1 VRPRRPRSAD
11 APIRWGILG
20 TGAIAHL
27 FARDLGSLP
36 DAELVAVGSR
46 SRERAEA
53 FGRELDVA
61 HCFGSYTELVE
72 SPQVDV
78 VYIATPA
85 SAHRENTLL
94 CLEAGKA
101 VLCEKPFTVDAGEA
115 REVVAAAR
123 RYGRFLMEAMWT
135 RFVPATVRLRELLA
149 AGAIGDVRC
158 MIADLGRSSDVRPK
172 ARLLS
177 PELGGGA
184 LLQSGI
190 YLVSLASMI
199 FGSPDRVR
207 SLADAG
213 ASGVDE
219 QAGVLLGY
227 PGGKLALLFC
237 SIAAR
242 SSREA
247 TVVGTAGQIQIHPP
261 VTCPSSLTL
270 RRRAAPPISNSD
282 SVPEHRLKER
292 IMHYGKRSRLARRLR
307 ERYTRL
313 GERFVHGIRTKVIRA
328 PVVGEGLWYQAA
340 EVMQCLRAGLAE
352 SAIMPLDESV
362 AIMETVDVVRSQ
374 WGFPLTGRPSTSRDR
389 P

>member
-1 VRPRRPRSAD
+1 VRPRRPRSTGT
-11 APIRWGILG
+11 PIRWGILG
-20 TGAIAHL
+20 TGSIARL
-27 FARDLGSLP
+27 FARDLGDLP

-53 FGRELDVA
+53 FGRELGVP
-61 HCFGSYTELVE
+61 HRFGSYAELVGN
-72 SPQVDV
+72 PQVDV
-78 VYIATPA
+78 VYVATPA
-85 SAHRENTLL
+85 SAHRKNMLL

-123 RYGRFLMEAMWT
+123 RHGRFLMEAMWT
-135 RFVPATVRLRELLA
+135 RFVPATVKLRELLA
-149 AGAIGDVRC
+149 AGAIGNVRC
-158 MIADLGRSSDVRPK
+158 MIADLGRSSDLRPK

-199 FGSPDRVR
+199 FGSPDQVR

-227 PGGKLALLFC
+227 PEGKLALLFC
-237 SIAAR
+237 SIGAR
-242 SSREA
+242 TSREA
-247 TVVGTAGQIQIHPP
+247 TVVGTAGQIRIHPP
-261 VTCPSSLTL
+261 VVCPSSLTL
-270 RRRAAPPISNSD
+270 LRRSDPPISNGD
-282 SVPEHRLKER
+282 PGPGRRLRER
-292 IMHYGKRSRLARRLR
+292 MMHYGKRSRLVRRLR

-313 GERFVHGIRTKVIRA
+313 GERFVHGIRTRVIRA

-340 EVMQCLRAGLAE
+340 EVMQCLRAGRAE

-362 AIMETVDVVRSQ
+362 AIMETVDVIRSQ
-374 WGFPLTGRPSTSRDR
+374 WGFRDH